1 MSRVI
6 TLSPGA
12 RNRHYWSDLW
22 RYRGLLGF
30 LAWRDVMV
38 RYKQTAIGVLWALI
52 RPLLTLAAM
61 WFIGWLFG
69 SKVPGDI
76 PRVLVVAAATMPW
89 QLFASA
95 FDGAANAMI
104 SNSNLVTK
112 VYFPRMILPL
122 SSVLVSLID
131 MAVSLIILVLLLVF
145 YRYLPGPEVLLLPV
159 FLVLALLAALGA
171 GLFIGALNVKYRDFR
186 YVVPFV
192 VQFGLYITPVAF
204 SSQDV
209 FGSARVPEVVK
220 YLYAC
225 NPMVAVIDGFR
236 YSLFG
241 GDMPIHWPGFLT
253 SFGVSLLLLVVGIR
267 YFRRTEKHFADII

>member
-1 MSRVI
+1 MSRTTI
-6 TLSPGA
+6 IAPGA
-12 RNRHYWSDLW
+12 RNQHYWSDLW

-38 RYKQTAIGVLWALI
+38 RYKQTAIGVLWALV

-69 SKVPGDI
+69 STVPEGI
-76 PRVLVVAAATMPW
+76 PRVLLVAAATMPW

-104 SNSNLVTK
+104 GNSNLVTK

-122 SSVLVSLID
+122 STVLVSLID
-131 MAVSLIILVLLLVF
+131 MAVALAILLVLMLF
-145 YRYLPGPEVLLLPV
+145 HAHLPGPEVLLLPV

-171 GLFIGALNVKYRDFR
+171 GLLMGALNVKYRDFR
-186 YVVPFV
+186 YIVPFI

-204 SSQDV
+204 SSNDV
-209 FGSARVPEVVK
+209 FGNPAIPDALK
-220 YLYAC
+220 FLYAC

-236 YSLFG
+236 FALFG
-241 GDMPIHWPGFLT
+241 GDLPIHWPGFLT
-253 SFGVSLLLLVVGIR
+253 SLGMSLLLLVLGIR
-267 YFRRTEKHFADII
+267 YFRRTEKGFADII